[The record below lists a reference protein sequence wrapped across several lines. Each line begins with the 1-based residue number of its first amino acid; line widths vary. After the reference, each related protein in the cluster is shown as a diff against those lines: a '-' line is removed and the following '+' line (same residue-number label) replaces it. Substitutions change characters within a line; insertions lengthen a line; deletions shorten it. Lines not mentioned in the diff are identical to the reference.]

1 MAKYDINDFHGI
13 ATYEPSD
20 EFGNSWYAIGALKV
34 STKIYH
40 RIWDDD
46 DSEYTD
52 KEVGKMKLY
61 KLNKQDDV
69 AYVSDAISGD
79 DAEVGSAINRVLNPD
94 DYGTEM
100 RDIDEDVLYA
110 GNPFIVSWFEIC
122 EEYRNKRLGH
132 TLLHVALQSSGCEGH
147 SIFFLPSPN
156 PDHAGFDFLTK
167 FYLDADLGNYVVED
181 SRIVCCSFYNG
192 SNSVEKKRK
201 ETSSSNEITK

>member
-1 MAKYDINDFHGI
+1 MSKYDIDDFHGI

-94 DYGTEM
+94 DYGTDVRE
-100 RDIDEDVLYA
+100 IDEDVLFA

-132 TLLHVALQSSGCEGH
+132 MLLHVALQSAGCEGQ

-156 PDHAGFDFLTK
+156 PDLTGFAF
-167 FYLDADLGNYVVED
+167 
-181 SRIVCCSFYNG
+181 
-192 SNSVEKKRK
+192 
-201 ETSSSNEITK
+201 